1 MADLE
6 GVVVAGGQ
14 ELAAK
19 QGGDDT
25 GLEAMTL
32 DIEESKKDR
41 KKAPIRSQQNRS
53 NMQNLTK
60 KHKRLQESTST
71 HNSQSQRAGGLLKG
85 PSNVIGGNSAA
96 IPYRVSRVAQPTQH
110 R

>member
-6 GVVVAGGQ
+6 GVVVGGGQ

-19 QGGDDT
+19 QGGDET

-53 NMQNLTK
+53 NM
-60 KHKRLQESTST
+60 
-71 HNSQSQRAGGLLKG
+71 
-85 PSNVIGGNSAA
+85 
-96 IPYRVSRVAQPTQH
+96 
-110 R
+110 